1 MTLRINLRAVIIA
14 LVLFAVLYVVGT
26 IALDFF
32 TGFDTAVSIRTEI
45 ADFVLR
51 KACPFKRRAFLFL

>member
-14 LVLFAVLYVVGT
+14 LVLFVVLYVVGT

-32 TGFDTAVSIRTEI
+32 TGFDTAVSTRTEMPI
-45 ADFVLR
+45 SS
-51 KACPFKRRAFLFL
+51 